1 MPPTGGVRTPVSP
14 SINDT
19 MNPAISDAEPVFTV
33 FPKLPPE
40 MRLKIWKHALPGPR
54 VVPYVPGRRRQC
66 VGKRCSA
73 ANSTIKITYVCR
85 ESYQVVQSAYEKLPV
100 IFDPSTVQCSEKQ
113 PYVYVDY
120 SIDAIYVEL
129 NWFALE
135 EQKAICPHLSKVK
148 HVATNECNMRNP
160 KVDSPEFWDILRVS
174 FPIIER
180 VTFIIM
186 QWRLHDHEYTE
197 EWAVVPFPSEP
208 RYNFALTDF
217 DNSPGR
223 ALLSDEVGQ
232 LKLLV
237 AESQAL
243 REEIDSYINDHPEWG
258 QVSFEVGLRARKTS
272 TSNYWKIHY
281 VFISDHNAGELDS
294 LDAQNEEFEYT
305 IHWHGEP
312 VKLGKGTL
320 TSCDPISE
328 EVPDDDLCSICGEQ
342 RWATGQDAYWLFDGR
357 EEDVGGSEDS
367 TNSVE
372 DVLYD
377 GDPDEGE
384 GEHCSLI

>member
-19 MNPAISDAEPVFTV
+19 MNPTISDAEPVFTV

-73 ANSTIKITYVCR
+73 INSTIKITYVCR
-85 ESYQVVQSAYEKLPV
+85 ESCQVVQSAYEKLPV

-186 QWRLHDHEYTE
+186 QWRLHDHEYT
-197 EWAVVPFPSEP
+197 
-208 RYNFALTDF
+208 
-217 DNSPGR
+217 
-223 ALLSDEVGQ
+223 
-232 LKLLV
+232 
-237 AESQAL
+237 
-243 REEIDSYINDHPEWG
+243 
-258 QVSFEVGLRARKTS
+258 
-272 TSNYWKIHY
+272 
-281 VFISDHNAGELDS
+281 
-294 LDAQNEEFEYT
+294 
-305 IHWHGEP
+305 IHWHREP

-342 RWATGQDAYWLFDGR
+342 RWATGQDAYWLFEGR

-377 GDPDEGE
+377 GDLDEGE

>member
-73 ANSTIKITYVCR
+73 VNSTIKITYVCR
-85 ESYQVVQSAYEKLPV
+85 ESYQVVRSAYEKLPV

-129 NWFALE
+129 DWFALE
-135 EQKAICPHLSKVK
+135 EQKAICPHLSKAK

-160 KVDSPEFWDILRVS
+160 KVGSPEFWDILQVS

-272 TSNYWKIHY
+272 TSNYWKIH
-281 VFISDHNAGELDS
+281 
-294 LDAQNEEFEYT
+294 
-305 IHWHGEP
+305 
-312 VKLGKGTL
+312 
-320 TSCDPISE
+320 SCDPISE

-342 RWATGQDAYWLFDGR
+342 RWATGQDDYWLFEGR

-377 GDPDEGE
+377 GDLDEGE

>member
-1 MPPTGGVRTPVSP
+1 
-14 SINDT
+14 
-19 MNPAISDAEPVFTV
+19 MNPAISDAELVFTV

-73 ANSTIKITYVCR
+73 VNSSIKITYVCR

-120 SIDAIYVEL
+120 SIDAIYVEP

-135 EQKAICPHLSKVK
+135 KQKAICPHLSKVK

-186 QWRLHDHEYTE
+186 QWRLDDHEYTE
-197 EWAVVPFPSEP
+197 EWAVVPLPSEP

-217 DNSPGR
+217 DNGPDR

-272 TSNYWKIHY
+272 TNNYWKIHY
-281 VFISDHNAGELDS
+281 VFVGDHNADDLDS
-294 LDAQNEEFEYT
+294 LDAQNDEFKYT
-305 IHWHGEP
+305 RHWHGEP
-312 VKLGKGTL
+312 VKLGKGAL
-320 TSCDPISE
+320 TSCDSISE
-328 EVPDDDLCSICGEQ
+328 EVLDDDLCSVCGEQ
-342 RWATGQDAYWLFDGR
+342 RWATGQDAYWLFEGR
-357 EEDVGGSEDS
+357 EKDVGGSEDS
-367 TNSVE
+367 TNSVGN
-372 DVLYD
+372 VLYR
-377 GDPDEGE
+377 GDLT
-384 GEHCSLI
+384 EHSLFIDLIA